1 MTHRTTGSRGRHGV
15 SVVESRLGAGRA
27 LAVGVAAAIAFA
39 AALSMPLSAA
49 ADPGRGDKKDKPKR
63 AWVAPTLAAADSG
76 DSFHVIVQGH
86 GAGAAVDAVVQK
98 HPGKAKGA
106 KKQFSSIPAVSAEL
120 TGEQIAELAEADGVD
135 AITVD
140 IPVAVAA
147 RGPKRSRPEPIWNAQ
162 KWPFVSGVAKFWRST
177 MTVPAIAIVD
187 SGIDGARSDFGGRV
201 IHSVDLGPTTD
212 SPGDGRGH
220 GTFVASIAA
229 GSASGYAGAAPTA
242 PLVSIDV
249 VDDAGMAWTSDV
261 IEAADWILANKSRF
275 NIRVANFSL
284 HSTAPA
290 SFLYD
295 PLDRA
300 VERLWFSGVVVV
312 TAAGNY
318 AEGGQP
324 SGVRYAPA
332 NDPFV
337 ITVGAVDT
345 GNTLGTS
352 DDVAAPWSSYGY
364 TYDGF
369 AKPELGAP
377 GRYLV
382 GAVPPSSTLAL
393 EKPCGSRPDYIRM
406 SGTSFAAP
414 VVAGA
419 AANLLAARPNWT
431 PDQVKGALMASA
443 APLPASPQLS
453 VGVGTVRAHR
463 ALAIESPPN
472 PNAALNSYLVSDPSI
487 GGLPMFDAASWTSAA
502 QSSASWSSASWSS
515 ASWSSASW
523 SSASWSSASWS
534 SASWSSASW
543 SSASWSSASW
553 SSASWSSAS
562 VPNSALDDVAGCGG
576 YTMTMEDVAT
586 AVDELSLAA
595 EAADTSPTE
604 APAPAAATTPP
615 SSKAAPPSAGRP
627 AAAGAAAAAQ
637 ASARKRGRG

>member
-1 MTHRTTGSRGRHGV
+1 MTHGTKGSRGRQGF
-15 SVVESRLGAGRA
+15 SVVESRLGTARA
-27 LAVGVAAAIAFA
+27 LALGVAAAIAFA

-49 ADPGRGDKKDKPKR
+49 AAGRGDGKEKHKK
-63 AWVAPTLAAADSG
+63 AWVAPTLAAAGSSDT
-76 DSFHVIVQGH
+76 FHVIVQGRA
-86 GAGAAVDAVVQK
+86 AGAAVDAVVQK

-106 KKQFSSIPAVSAEL
+106 KKRFSSVPAVSAEL
-120 TGEQIAELAEADGVD
+120 TGEQIAELANADGVD

-140 IPVAVAA
+140 LPVAVAA
-147 RGPKRSRPEPIWNAQ
+147 SSKRSPTQPIWNAQ
-162 KWPFVSGVAKFWRST
+162 KWPFASGVAKFWRST

-187 SGIDGARSDFGGRV
+187 SGIDATRTDFGGRV

-229 GSASGYAGAAPTA
+229 GSASGYAGAAPAA

-345 GNTLGTS
+345 GNTLGTN

-369 AKPELGAP
+369 AKPDLGAP

-472 PNAALNSYLVSDPSI
+472 PNAALNSYLTSDPS
-487 GGLPMFDAASWTSAA
+487 GGSLPVFDAASWTSAA

-553 SSASWSSAS
+553 SSASWSSES
-562 VPNSALDDVAGCGG
+562 VPNSALDEVAGCGG
-576 YTMTMEDVAT
+576 YTMTLEDFASAAT
-586 AVDELSLAA
+586 ELSLITAA
-595 EAADTSPTE
+595 PEASPTQ
-604 APAPAAATTPP
+604 PAAPATTPTSPP
-615 SSKAAPPSAGRP
+615 SPSAATPPSAGRP
-627 AAAGAAAAAQ
+627 AAAGAAAAAR

>member
-1 MTHRTTGSRGRHGV
+1 MTHGSTGSRGRQRV
-15 SVVESRLGAGRA
+15 SAVEPRLGLSRA
-27 LAVGVAAAIAFA
+27 LAAAVAAAIAVGV
-39 AALSMPLSAA
+39 ALSMPLSAA
-49 ADPGRGDKKDKPKR
+49 ADSGRGEGHDKRKK
-63 AWVAPTLAAADSG
+63 AWVAPTLSTAGPSDT
-76 DSFHVIVQGH
+76 FRVIVQGRA
-86 GAGAAVDAVVQK
+86 AGTAVDAAVQK
-98 HPGKAKGA
+98 HPGRAKGA
-106 KKQFSSIPAVSAEL
+106 KKQFSSISAVSAEL
-120 TGEQIAELAEADGVD
+120 TGEQIAELAKAEGID

-140 IPVAVAA
+140 VPVAVAG
-147 RGPKRSRPEPIWNAQ
+147 GPKGSRTEPIWNAQ
-162 KWPFVSGVAKFWRST
+162 KWPFVSGVAKFWRSKAA
-177 MTVPAIAIVD
+177 VPAIAIVD
-187 SGIDGARSDFGGRV
+187 SGIDAARSDFGGRV

-229 GSASGYAGAAPTA
+229 GSAAGYAGAAPTA

-261 IEAADWILANKSRF
+261 IEAADWILANKNRF

-318 AEGGQP
+318 AEGGHP

-345 GNTLGTS
+345 GSTLNTS

-382 GAVPPSSTLAL
+382 GAVPPTSTLAR
-393 EKPCGSRPDYIRM
+393 EKPCGTRPDYIRM

-419 AANLLAARPNWT
+419 AANLLAARPHWT

-453 VGVGTVRAHR
+453 VGVGIVRAHQ
-463 ALAIESPPN
+463 ALALQSPPN
-472 PNAALNSYLVSDPSI
+472 PNAPLNTFLASDPS
-487 GGLPMFDAASWTSAA
+487 GGSLPVFDAASWSSAA
-502 QSSASWSSASWSS
+502 QASASWSSASWSS

-543 SSASWSSASW
+543 SSQ
-553 SSASWSSAS
+553 S
-562 VPNSALDDVAGCGG
+562 VTNGALEEVAGCGG
-576 YTMTMEDVAT
+576 YAMTMEDFASAVSELSLLTGSTETAPTQPVAT
-586 AVDELSLAA
+586 APVS
-595 EAADTSPTE
+595 SPSPS
-604 APAPAAATTPP
+604 APTPPAA
-615 SSKAAPPSAGRP
+615 SKP
-627 AAAGAAAAAQ
+627 GAAAAVAAAK
-637 ASARKRGRG
+637 ASVKRKRG